1 MDGLL
6 IALFGAKMDSFW
18 SFRSFAGI
26 YILIIVIC
34 YAAFV
39 YRRSLCGI
47 EKRRIDN
54 LYATC
59 YNWDVKKADAYYF
72 FTYKVFRIRISMDIL
87 HAPIYHGRP
96 ENCNGRMEKEVRT
109 YDLLMMPGEKKFQT
123 KLVSRQLG
131 VSRLSF
137 APEKFLPAVQH
148 DVIYVD

>member
-1 MDGLL
+1 
-6 IALFGAKMDSFW
+6 MDSFW

-59 YNWDVKKADAYYF
+59 YNWDVKKTDAYYF
-72 FTYKVFRIRISMDIL
+72 L
-87 HAPIYHGRP
+87 H
-96 ENCNGRMEKEVRT
+96 
-109 YDLLMMPGEKKFQT
+109 T
-123 KLVSRQLG
+123 KYLG
-131 VSRLSF
+131 
-137 APEKFLPAVQH
+137 
-148 DVIYVD
+148 